1 MARLQ
6 LENIKKVY
14 ENGFEAVEDL
24 NIDIKDGEFLS
35 LVGPSGCAKS
45 TTLRMIAGL
54 EDISGGNLRIG
65 DTIANDLPSKDR
77 GIAMVFQSY
86 ALFPHMSVAAN
97 VGFGL
102 KIAKVPLET
111 RKVKIKW
118 ALDLVDLNGLDDR
131 KPSELSGGQRQRVAL
146 ARAIVLEPK
155 VLLLDEPLSNLDAK
169 LRIKMRVELKRIHKK
184 LGSTIVYVTHD
195 QSEAMTLSDRIAIM
209 NKGELMQI
217 GTPTEIYNNP
227 INRFVAGF
235 IGSPSMNFISGRI
248 EDISGVEHFTNI
260 QGNIVIPE
268 SSKAKADIMK
278 DQNVL
283 LGIRPEDITVTTNK
297 VENSLP
303 AKVIVRETL
312 GSDDFLAMELDGVK
326 ELLSVR
332 VQPNEEFPMDETIY
346 LQMNPEKMHFF
357 REDEEN

>member
-14 ENGFEAVEDL
+14 DNSFEAVQDL
-24 NIDIKDGEFLS
+24 CIDIQDGEFLS

-54 EDISGGNLRIG
+54 EDITGGVLRIG
-65 DTIANDLPSKDR
+65 DVVANDLPSKDR

-102 KIAKVPLET
+102 KIQKVPLEV
-111 RKVKIKW
+111 RKEKIKW

-169 LRIKMRVELKRIHKK
+169 LRIKMRVELKRIHQK
-184 LGSTIVYVTHD
+184 LGATIVYVTHD

-209 NKGELMQI
+209 NRGELMQI

-227 INRFVAGF
+227 NNKFVAGF
-235 IGSPSMNFISGRI
+235 IGSPSMNFISGLI
-248 EDISGVEHFTNI
+248 EDVNGKPAFSSRIGSIIIPDNKLENI
-260 QGNIVIPE
+260 KKLQDLPV
-268 SSKAKADIMK
+268 S
-278 DQNVL
+278 
-283 LGIRPEDITVTTNK
+283 LGIRPEDITISRSS

-303 AKVIVRETL
+303 GKVIVRETL
-312 GSDDFLAMELDGVK
+312 GSDDFLAIELNGYK
-326 ELLSVR
+326 ELVTVR
-332 VQPNEEFPMDETIY
+332 VQPEEIYPLNETIY
-346 LQMNPEKMHFF
+346 LEMNMDKIHFF
-357 REDEEN
+357 NEEEN